1 MTRPLLV
8 IEDDDDLREA
18 IAMTLATSGSEV
30 AAFGDAREAL
40 RELQSGLRP
49 FLILLDLM
57 MPNMSG
63 WEFREAQEADP
74 AIAPIPVVVITAA
87 HTLGNGRDSLTGI
100 EVLRKPFSL
109 EALLEV
115 VRRYRPRT

>member
-1 MTRPLLV
+1 MTRPLMV
-8 IEDDDDLREA
+8 IEDDDDLRE
-18 IAMTLATSGSEV
+18 TLAENLAMEGFEV
-30 AAFGDAREAL
+30 AAFGDARDAL

-63 WEFREAQEADP
+63 WEFRDAQEADP
-74 AIAPIPVVVITAA
+74 TIASIPVVVITAA
-87 HTLGNGRDSLTGI
+87 HTLGSDRHSLTGL

-109 EALLEV
+109 EVLLEIV
-115 VRRYRPRT
+115 GRYR

>member
-1 MTRPLLV
+1 MTRPLMV
-8 IEDDDDLREA
+8 IEGDDDLREA
-18 IAMTLATSGSEV
+18 LAASLAMEGFEV
-30 AAFGDAREAL
+30 SAFGDAREAL
-40 RELQSGLRP
+40 RELECGLRP

-87 HTLGNGRDSLTGI
+87 HTLGSDGHSLTGI
-100 EVLRKPFSL
+100 EVLRKPFSV

-115 VRRYRPRT
+115 VGRYR

>member
-1 MTRPLLV
+1 MMSRLMV

-18 IAMTLATSGSEV
+18 VAMNLAMSGFEV
-30 AAFGDAREAL
+30 ASFGDAREAL

-57 MPNMSG
+57 MPTMSG

-74 AIAPIPVVVITAA
+74 AIALIPVVVITAA
-87 HTLGNGRDSLTGI
+87 HTLLNDGHSLTGI

-115 VRRYRPRT
+115 VRRYR

>member
-1 MTRPLLV
+1 MTRPLMV

-18 IAMTLATSGSEV
+18 IAMSLATEGIEV
-30 AAFGDAREAL
+30 AAFGDARDAL
-40 RELQSGLRP
+40 RGLQCGLGP

-74 AIAPIPVVVITAA
+74 AIAAIPVVLITAA
-87 HTLGNGRDSLTGI
+87 HTLGNDGHSLTGL
-100 EVLRKPFSL
+100 EVLRKPFSV

-115 VRRYRPRT
+115 VRRYR

>member
-1 MTRPLLV
+1 MTGPVML

-18 IAMTLATSGSEV
+18 VAMSLATSGFEV

-57 MPNMSG
+57 MPHMSG

-74 AIAPIPVVVITAA
+74 AIAAIPVVVITA
-87 HTLGNGRDSLTGI
+87 HTLGNDGHSLTGI

-115 VRRYRPRT
+115 VRRYR

>member
-1 MTRPLLV
+1 MTSPLML
-8 IEDDDDLREA
+8 IEDDDVREA
-18 IAMTLATSGSEV
+18 VAMNLARSGFEV

-57 MPNMSG
+57 MPHMSG

-87 HTLGNGRDSLTGI
+87 HTLRNNGHSLTGI

-115 VRRYRPRT
+115 VRR